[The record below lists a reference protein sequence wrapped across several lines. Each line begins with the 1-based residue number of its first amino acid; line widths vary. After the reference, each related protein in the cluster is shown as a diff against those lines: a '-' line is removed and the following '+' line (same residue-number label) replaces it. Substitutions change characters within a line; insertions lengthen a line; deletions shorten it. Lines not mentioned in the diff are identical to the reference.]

1 MNMTAP
7 SCPLAGH
14 VRARSGFLAMRLSPK
29 RGKDGQSAVAL
40 SAAADHT
47 SPARI
52 RAMKLWDRGIR
63 IASFA
68 VWTSLTLAGCLRPGL
83 SRSVET
89 TPAAQPAADDQRLI
103 IWDGAR
109 IRARGAGL
117 GRYGLGRYGR
127 PDFNGRFDLWD
138 GGKSW
143 ATCDSKPKC
152 QATLVAKSGV
162 GVDGINIEAAK
173 GLEFHAAGS
182 GWAGSGWNWFA
193 WWPPTAGTDL
203 RPYRSLTFQ
212 IRVEPKSRESAPD
225 PRTVVVHLA
234 CSNGKRTTAGAMV
247 HKYDGRFDDG
257 KWHKIAIPVADL
269 SRSEGAQF
277 DWETAWEFQLST
289 WSATP
294 RDFNI
299 YVDQIAAEK

>member
-1 MNMTAP
+1 M
-7 SCPLAGH
+7 
-14 VRARSGFLAMRLSPK
+14 
-29 RGKDGQSAVAL
+29 
-40 SAAADHT
+40 
-47 SPARI
+47 
-52 RAMKLWDRGIR
+52 
-63 IASFA
+63 
-68 VWTSLTLAGCLRPGL
+68 SLTLAGCLRPGL

-89 TPAAQPAADDQRLI
+89 AVAVQPAADEQRLA

-109 IRARGAGL
+109 IHARNVGT
-117 GRYGLGRYGR
+117 GRTGHL
-127 PDFNGRFDLWD
+127 DFWD

-143 ATCDSKPKC
+143 ASCDSKPKC

-162 GVDGINIEAAK
+162 GVDGTNVDAAK

-182 GWAGSGWNWFA
+182 GWAGSGWNWFG

-212 IRVEPKSRESAPD
+212 IRVESKSRDTAPD
-225 PRTVVVHLA
+225 PRTVVVRLA
-234 CSNGKRTTAGAMV
+234 CSNGNKTTAHAIV

-257 KWHKIAIPVADL
+257 KWHKITIPIADL

-277 DWETAWEFQLST
+277 DWEKAWEFQLST
-289 WSATP
+289 SSATP

-299 YVDQIAAEK
+299 YVDKIAAEK